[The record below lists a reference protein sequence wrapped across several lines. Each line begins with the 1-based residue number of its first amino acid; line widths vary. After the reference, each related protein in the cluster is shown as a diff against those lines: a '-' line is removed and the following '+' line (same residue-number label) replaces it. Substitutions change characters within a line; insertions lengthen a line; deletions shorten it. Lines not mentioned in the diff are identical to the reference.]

1 MLNNSLT
8 LVFLPLLV
16 LGLSRTSGAGEVVIH
31 TERSAYRDI
40 FVYEQDDVRCMR
52 FTRKPSVRQTCTY
65 LKDPDRMVFPYTKMM
80 MGALYLAPN
89 PNRILVIGLGGGT
102 LAKTLSSIYPNSEI
116 VSVEIDRAV
125 IKTAEKYFGFKASG
139 KMKVFEQDGRAFVRS
154 ALRKNDRYDLIF
166 LDAFDHEYIP
176 EHMLTKEFLEELRD
190 ILLPGGVL
198 AANTWSSS
206 KLYDHESAT
215 YESVYG
221 KFFNLRDLNRVIL
234 IKRDGLPSME
244 TVRNNSRALAPKLSR
259 FGVDADLLLPM
270 FSTEKDWRGDARV
283 LTDRYSPSNLLNLK

>member
-65 LKDPDRMVFPYTKMM
+65 LKDPDKMVFPYTKMM

-102 LAKTLSSIYPNSEI
+102 LAKTLSSVYPNSEI
-116 VSVEIDRAV
+116 VSVEIDPAV
-125 IKTAEKYFGFKASG
+125 IKTAKKYFGFKTSG
-139 KMKVFEQDGRAFVRS
+139 KVKVFEQDGRAFVRS

-215 YESVYG
+215 YELVYG

-234 IKRDGLPSME
+234 VKRDGLPSME
-244 TVRNNSRALAPKLSR
+244 TVTNNSRALAPKLSR